1 MSAPIPTH
9 PSRDTD
15 LDEGATRRARA
26 ANPERSILES
36 YAGREE
42 RRGGTALERNDD
54 AVFADTEETPPYP
67 LDGTDDTAASKV
79 PGETADG
86 LDETDEEV
94 RRQAEDR
101 PLGPGPD
108 A

>member
-1 MSAPIPTH
+1 MAAPSQTN

-15 LDEGATRRARA
+15 LDEEATRRARE

-42 RRGGTALERNDD
+42 RDGYLGERNDD
-54 AVFADTEETPPYP
+54 DAFGDSEDSPPYP
-67 LDGTDDTAASKV
+67 LDGTDDTAASSV
-79 PGETADG
+79 PGETVDG
-86 LDETDEEV
+86 LDETEEEV